1 MKLNV
6 FEEQADPCSKIRP
19 NVGSLSASDER
30 SKSCNYSDLLPQDV
44 DFLSTRFTRL
54 VSVRSFSSVFST
66 RLARS
71 SIISI
76 KENKDAWL
84 TLQKYLGSHQSL
96 IAVVGP
102 PSNNSLNCSVWD
114 GFKELT
120 FLWKLQFWF
129 TDGQGELE
137 REGVVKKKKV
147 QHNSRRQR
155 RSVKSSGE
163 RKHDPTNL
171 CPAKLSSEYKGD
183 RQLV

>member
-1 MKLNV
+1 MKLHV
-6 FEEQADPCSKIRP
+6 FEEQADPCGKIRP

-30 SKSCNYSDLLPQDV
+30 SYSSLLPQDV

-84 TLQKYLGSHQSL
+84 TVQKYLGSHQSL
-96 IAVVGP
+96 IAVVGL
-102 PSNNSLNCSVWD
+102 PSSNSLNCSVWD

-129 TDGQGELE
+129 IDVWGAV
-137 REGVVKKKKV
+137 REGRSSKGKKKK
-147 QHNSRRQR
+147 
-155 RSVKSSGE
+155 KSSTEFQETEEKCQKFRG
-163 RKHDPTNL
+163 KKAWPNKFM
-171 CPAKLSSEYKGD
+171 PG
-183 RQLV
+183 QVVIWV

>member
-1 MKLNV
+1 MKLHV
-6 FEEQADPCSKIRP
+6 FEEQADPCGKIRP

-30 SKSCNYSDLLPQDV
+30 SYSSLLPQDV

-84 TLQKYLGSHQSL
+84 TVQKYLGSHQSL
-96 IAVVGP
+96 IAVVGL
-102 PSNNSLNCSVWD
+102 PSSNSLNCSVWD

-129 TDGQGELE
+129 IDGWGVV
-137 REGVVKKKKV
+137 REGRSSKGKKKK
-147 QHNSRRQR
+147 
-155 RSVKSSGE
+155 SSTEFQETEEKCQKFRG
-163 RKHDPTNL
+163 KKAWPNKFM
-171 CPAKLSSEYKGD
+171 PG
-183 RQLV
+183 QVVIWV

>member
-1 MKLNV
+1 MKLHV
-6 FEEQADPCSKIRP
+6 FEEQADPCGKIRP

-30 SKSCNYSDLLPQDV
+30 SYSSLLPQDV

-96 IAVVGP
+96 IAVVGL

-129 TDGQGELE
+129 IDGWGVV
-137 REGVVKKKKV
+137 REGRSSKGKKKKV
-147 QHNSRRQR
+147 QQNSRRQR
-155 RSVKSSGE
+155 RNVKSSGE

-171 CPAKLSSEYKGD
+171 CPAKLSFEYKGD
-183 RQLV
+183 RQMV